1 MYNQYFIFTLFLLL
15 FFFTFII
22 FHFSNVLST
31 DDEFFS
37 IVPEDYYDP
46 RDYGEESQVHNQLQ
60 ENNTYQNTLPTT
72 TTNKYSFNIV
82 VTADWGC
89 EKDTKKTAEN
99 IQKKNPELV
108 IFVFIDPYI
117 DYNSSS
123 TQYQFIEQDLKTAS
137 TNPKIDWTFV
147 V

>member
-1 MYNQYFIFTLFLLL
+1 
-15 FFFTFII
+15 
-22 FHFSNVLST
+22 
-31 DDEFFS
+31 
-37 IVPEDYYDP
+37 DP

-60 ENNTYQNTLPTT
+60 ENNTSDQNTLPTT
-72 TTNKYSFNIV
+72 TTNKYSFNIA